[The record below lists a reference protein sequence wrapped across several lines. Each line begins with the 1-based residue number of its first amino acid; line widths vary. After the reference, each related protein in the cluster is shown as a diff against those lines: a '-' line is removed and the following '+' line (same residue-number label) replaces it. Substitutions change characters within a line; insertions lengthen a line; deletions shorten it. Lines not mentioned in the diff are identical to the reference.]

1 MDETLCSTIHK
12 ERKIKMSTVPKN
24 PGILSNLRIHGILRT
39 EEKNKTKPKGKEN
52 LLNEIM
58 TENFLNLEKRNG
70 HSNARGIKNPRHT

>member
-39 EEKNKTKPKGKEN
+39 EEKNKTKQN
-52 LLNEIM
+52 LKA
-58 TENFLNLEKRNG
+58 KRIY
-70 HSNARGIKNPRHT
+70 SMRL